1 MNMTRIKFSILLINR
16 IYTFRANKLNYRIN
30 FLRLHRI
37 DILTIKFGSTRE
49 LLKLLSETRMI
60 CFSNVAMLQILQIFW
75 PDLIDNDIK
84 YESNLRDSNRGFLV
98 LGREMFAQ
106 SIYLRVQGF
115 SIKMKLFAID
125 AQLLSPKVY
134 MCTIRSVHALTK
146 LYTFSLEM
154 SPHKKMTKN
163 WDF

>member
-1 MNMTRIKFSILLINR
+1 MSYYQLKQFLSCTCANIVLSRFFS
-16 IYTFRANKLNYRIN
+16 F
-30 FLRLHRI
+30 
-37 DILTIKFGSTRE
+37 
-49 LLKLLSETRMI
+49 
-60 CFSNVAMLQILQIFW
+60 
-75 PDLIDNDIK
+75 
-84 YESNLRDSNRGFLV
+84 
-98 LGREMFAQ
+98 
-106 SIYLRVQGF
+106 YLQGF

-163 WDF
+163 WDFY